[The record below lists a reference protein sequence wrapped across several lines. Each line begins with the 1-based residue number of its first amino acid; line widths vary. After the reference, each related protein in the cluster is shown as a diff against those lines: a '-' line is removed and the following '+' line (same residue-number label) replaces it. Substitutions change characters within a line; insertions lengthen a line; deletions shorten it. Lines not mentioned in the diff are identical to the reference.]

1 MDLVK
6 IHIHDLVDVPKP
18 LSIDVKIPKR
28 YRWQKDFSRAFADGV
43 AKGVSTTLNVLR
55 VPKRG
60 EKATPQ
66 GEQSAV
72 EEAINA
78 QWLAR
83 EWLMEHPTFHSAR
96 RTDVKRLCA
105 AIDRLL
111 DEIEI
116 VPEYVEP
123 DITEL
128 PDDEL
133 PGMWSRSDFTG
144 GDPDPHSYA
153 QRQRDDVEDVQ
164 EFDRLRDK
172 AEGWQA
178 KSPFEIANLFWR
190 AGVRRGRGY

>member
-1 MDLVK
+1 MK

-28 YRWQKDFSRAFADGV
+28 YRWHKAFSRAFADGV
-43 AKGVSTTLNVLR
+43 AKGVSTTLNVLQ

-60 EKATPQ
+60 EKPPQ
-66 GEQSAV
+66 SEGSDAEAEAV
-72 EEAINA
+72 NA
-78 QWLAR
+78 VFLAR

-111 DEIEI
+111 ED
-116 VPEYVEP
+116 VVWAEP

-128 PDDEL
+128 PDDDL

-144 GDPDPHSYA
+144 GDPDPRGYA
-153 QRQRDDVEDVQ
+153 QRHQDDVEDTRA
-164 EFDRLRDK
+164 FDVLRDN
-172 AEGWQA
+172 AEGWMT
-178 KSPFEIANLFWR
+178 KSPFEIATLFWK